1 MTMTANFLRAALKL
15 ADRGLHVFPCK
26 PRDKRPATLHG
37 VKDATIDPDV
47 IERWWRQE
55 PSFNIGVATGT
66 TSGIMVIDVD
76 NIDAEAELKKLE
88 TANGALPATVES
100 ITARGRHLYFRWP
113 EGGVRNSAGKIAPGI
128 DVRASGGYIVAPPS
142 LHPSGKRYCWS
153 VDSASAFAPAPEWLI
168 GMVTA
173 PAAMLLFDNTARPAD
188 PAQWRDLVR
197 NGITEGC
204 RNDKMARLVG
214 HLLGRHVD
222 PEVTLE
228 IALAIN
234 DARCR
239 PPLPGNEVVAIV
251 DSIAGLELK
260 KRINA

>member
-1 MTMTANFLRAALKL
+1 VGTLLNAALKL
-15 ADRGLHVFPCK
+15 AARGLYVFPCK

-37 VKDATIDPDV
+37 VKDATTDPDV
-47 IERWWRQE
+47 IKRWWRQE
-55 PSFNIGVATGT
+55 PNFNIGVATGT
-66 TSGIMVIDVD
+66 TSGIMVVDVD

-88 TANGALPATVES
+88 DANVALPATVES
-100 ITARGRHLYFRWP
+100 ITARGRHLYFKWP
-113 EGGVRNSAGKIAPGI
+113 ERDVRNSASKLAPGI
-128 DVRASGGYIVAPPS
+128 DVRANGGYVLVPPS
-142 LHPSGKRYCWS
+142 LHPSGKRYAWS
-153 VDSASAFAPAPEWLI
+153 VDSANTFAAAPEWLI
-168 GMVTA
+168 GMVTT
-173 PAAMLLFDNTARPAD
+173 PAAVLLFDNTARPAD

-204 RNDKMARLVG
+204 RNDRIARLVG

-239 PPLPGNEVVAIV
+239 PPLPRNEIIAVV
-251 DSIAGLELK
+251 DSIAGCELK
-260 KRINA
+260 KRIA